1 MSHNNSSSDHQKS
14 RNLSSLQVVTSV
26 ILWKLCIT
34 IMPTQDECVCVC
46 CRELFRMDELS
57 DFNIHT
63 VYHPG
68 FSYVCLDPWDLQA
81 AYIHVLSVSTATWYN
96 RITII
101 TA

>member
-1 MSHNNSSSDHQKS
+1 
-14 RNLSSLQVVTSV
+14 
-26 ILWKLCIT
+26 
-34 IMPTQDECVCVC
+34 
-46 CRELFRMDELS
+46 MDELRS